1 MDASQQK
8 ALAEQLAKLRA
19 DYLARLPDELAALQ
33 ALAEGFQGGE
43 RDRPGLEVLHQHLHK
58 LAGSGGTFGLA
69 ALSAAARALEQR
81 AKAWL
86 AGDLD
91 AVDSPVWG
99 RMAAEVAAL
108 GGTLG
113 GDTPAHS
120 IPVAPSQAVR
130 SPGKTIRV
138 WLVEDDASLG
148 GQLRRQLESFNYQV
162 RLFTRID
169 EAERAAHT
177 EMPDMLIMDVM
188 FEAEGSNA
196 TEVLAHLP
204 ALRALACPLLFITST
219 DDFKSRVRAARLGA
233 IGYFLKPID
242 IPRLVNRIGQLFEQM
257 HAPPER
263 VLIVDDDADLAAH
276 LSLVLRAAGMEAE
289 VLRRPE
295 TIMAELAAFQP
306 ELVLMDLHMPDY
318 SGPELAGVIRQHDQW
333 ASLPIV
339 YLSAETNL
347 ERQNA
352 AMRRG
357 GDDFLTKPIS
367 DAQLVAA
374 VSVRVERARQLADQ
388 INKDSLTGLLKHA
401 SIKEIATNE
410 IRRARRIDE
419 PVTLAMFDIDH
430 FKAVNDTYGHAAGD
444 VVISA
449 LATLLRQRLRQSD
462 HLGRYGGEEFLVVLP
477 ECASA
482 DAQLLLDDI
491 RQRFADLRF
500 SYEGQN
506 FSCTLSAGHATSL
519 HAAPGEEAKKKI
531 AAFYDADLLAAA
543 DAALY
548 EAKHGGRNRV
558 CAAMLEWKSE
568 EAPE

>member
-1 MDASQQK
+1 MDASQQQ

-19 DYLARLPDELAALQ
+19 DYLARLPGELATLQ
-33 ALAEGFQGGE
+33 ALAAGFHGGE
-43 RDRPGLEVLHQHLHK
+43 RDRDSLELLHQHLHK

-69 ALSAAARALEQR
+69 PLSAAARALEQC
-81 AKAWL
+81 AKVWL

-91 AVDSPVWG
+91 AVDPPAW
-99 RMAAEVAAL
+99 RTMAAEVAAL
-108 GGTLG
+108 GGTLA
-113 GDTPAHS
+113 DAPAPFVPLS
-120 IPVAPSQAVR
+120 PGQAVR

-148 GQLRRQLESFNYQV
+148 QQLRRQLESFNYLV

-169 EAERAAHT
+169 EAERAALT
-177 EMPDMLIMDVM
+177 ETPDMLIMDVM

-219 DDFKSRVRAARLGA
+219 DDFQSRVRAARLGA

-242 IPRLVNRIGQLFEQM
+242 IPRLVNRIGQLFQQM
-257 HAPPER
+257 HAPPQR

-318 SGPELAGVIRQHDQW
+318 TGPELAGVIRQHDKW

-339 YLSAETNL
+339 YLSAETDL
-347 ERQNA
+347 ERQIA
-352 AMRRG
+352 AMNRG

-374 VSVRVERARQLADQ
+374 VRVRVERARQLADQ

-401 SIKEIATNE
+401 SIKEVATNE
-410 IRRARRIDE
+410 VRRARRIDK
-419 PVTLAMFDIDH
+419 PVTLVMLDIDY

-444 VVISA
+444 VVIAA

-462 HLGRYGGEEFLVVLP
+462 HLGRYGGEEFLLVLP
-477 ECASA
+477 ECSSA
-482 DAQLLLDDI
+482 DTQLLLDDI

-500 SYEGQN
+500 SYEGKN

-519 HAAPGEEAKKKI
+519 HAAPGDEA
-531 AAFYDADLLAAA
+531 AASIVSFYDAELLAAA

-548 EAKHGGRNRV
+548 QAKRGGRNRV
-558 CAAMLEWKSE
+558 CAAVLEQKPGE
-568 EAPE
+568 VRV